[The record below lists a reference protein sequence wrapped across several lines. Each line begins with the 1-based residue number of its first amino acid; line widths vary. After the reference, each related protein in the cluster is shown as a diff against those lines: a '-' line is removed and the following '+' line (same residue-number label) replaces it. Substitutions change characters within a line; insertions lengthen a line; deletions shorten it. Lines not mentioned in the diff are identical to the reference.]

1 MSTVEAAEK
10 LANRAHWGRRYG
22 DQPYIVHPADVARR
36 VAANGPN
43 AVMAAWLHD
52 VVEDSDY
59 TLDDLRNAG
68 YPDEVVDAVDA
79 CTQRDDEPY
88 LEFVARA
95 AKHPLGRIV
104 KLADNASNTAALH
117 TVRNAER
124 RDRLRRK
131 YDEARPI
138 LFLAA
143 G

>member
-1 MSTVEAAEK
+1 MPTVDDAEK
-10 LANRAHWGRRYG
+10 LATRAHWGQKYG
-22 DQPYIVHPADVARR
+22 DQPYIVHPRDVARR
-36 VAANGPN
+36 VAANGPH

-52 VVEDSDY
+52 VVEDTHY

-68 YPDEVVDAVDA
+68 YPAEVVDTVDA
-79 CTQRDDEPY
+79 VTQRDNEPY

-95 AKHPLGRIV
+95 ARHPLGRVI
-104 KLADNASNTAALH
+104 KLADNASNTDALH
-117 TVRNAER
+117 TVRNVER
-124 RDRLRRK
+124 RERLRRK